1 MGSQRNPWVPA
12 PLLWLEKPPPACCGC
27 GAPAPA
33 PALAPPAARDHL
45 LETASKALAASRAE
59 GAEVGGA
66 AVTGAALA
74 SGLDHEGAGMAS
86 GFKAGAPLKG

>member
-1 MGSQRNPWVPA
+1 MGYGS
-12 PLLWLEKPPPACCGC
+12 G
-27 GAPAPA
+27 
-33 PALAPPAARDHL
+33 H
-45 LETASKALAASRAE
+45 ASRAE

>member
-1 MGSQRNPWVPA
+1 MGYGS
-12 PLLWLEKPPPACCGC
+12 G
-27 GAPAPA
+27 
-33 PALAPPAARDHL
+33 H
-45 LETASKALAASRAE
+45 ASRAE

-74 SGLDHEGAGMAS
+74 SGFDHEGAGMAS

>member
-1 MGSQRNPWVPA
+1 MGYGS
-12 PLLWLEKPPPACCGC
+12 GY
-27 GAPAPA
+27 
-33 PALAPPAARDHL
+33 
-45 LETASKALAASRAE
+45 ASRAG